1 MKGLNV
7 SISLVIVL
15 VVSITVIVIIS
26 TILSNNVSGLE
37 GFANNNIRG
46 VLGGVLG

>member
-15 VVSITVIVIIS
+15 VVSITVVVIIS
-26 TILSNNVSGLE
+26 AILSNNVSGLE
-37 GFANNNIRG
+37 NFAMNNIEG
-46 VLGGVLG
+46 SLGGVLG